1 MRVRLFFAP
10 ALAVMMA
17 LAGLAAGQN
26 PKAAGLSGRV
36 LDPAGKAVVG
46 AQITV
51 IAGNGASHVARS
63 GAKGGFHIAGLAA
76 GQALVVVT
84 APGFAAYRQ
93 TVTVS
98 TAAGALAIH
107 LALAGSQQQ
116 VVVSATTAKVNLQP
130 SDQAA
135 AVTLSGKALQSLATD
150 PDELATDLQELA
162 GPAVGG
168 AGGTIYVN
176 GFTRGDIP
184 PKADIESIQVNN
196 NPYSPKY
203 SRLGYGRIEIHTKPG
218 SEQFHGQISY
228 DGNRSGFN
236 SLDPFLATSTTPPPP
251 YSSNIFGASVG
262 GPLGRRRISWFL
274 SFERRNINNVSVVNA
289 QILDSALA
297 PQNYVTTL
305 PSPNLRTAVTPEI
318 DIGLTPHN
326 TLRTRYEYLNFAQTN
341 GGVGGGSLPSQ
352 AFNRRFHHHNLQM
365 SDTEIVSPTMIN
377 VLSYQF
383 LHFSESET
391 AADNAPAIDVLGAF
405 TGGGN
410 LSGNYANRETHH
422 HVRDD
427 FTDEAGNHQVEMG
440 GEVEDISR
448 TESSPGDFNGLYVF
462 PSLASY
468 QTTVQGLQ
476 NGLTMAQ
483 IQAQGGGPSQFELT
497 MGQPQAHVNRM
508 DAASYIQDSWKTA
521 PNLMLTYGLRIET
534 ENVMADHLDW
544 APRLGLAWGLG
555 GGAPSTVLRAGFGLF
570 YQRLDDD
577 QMITQAHKNGVSQ
590 VQYVITAPGF
600 YPALPS
606 AATLAAEP
614 ASYPTS
620 YRFAPNLR
628 APMTATASI
637 SLEHEF
643 GPNASLTAGYR
654 YSHGDHLFLFN
665 DINAPL
671 PGTYNPAV
679 PTSGTRP
686 FGNAAGNIYEYQSA
700 GIFRQ
705 SQFTVHYHMH
715 FRNGS
720 SLSGYYSYDDSHSD
734 TMGAGSFA
742 TNPWNLMADYGRA
755 PWDIR
760 NRLFLGGTVMLPW
773 GFRANPF
780 VVAHSGQPFSITL
793 GQDLFGTGVQNV
805 RPSYAGPGTPAA
817 DLRVTPYGTFDIAP
831 TTAEIPPGTAVG
843 PAAFVV
849 NLRLMKEFDF
859 GAAAA
864 GQDQPYE
871 LNLGVAARNLF
882 NNVNLSIPNGDLLSS
897 RFGQSLGLNGGVFS
911 SGVANRRI
919 DVVAAFSF

>member
-1 MRVRLFFAP
+1 MGVRSWMGPVL
-10 ALAVMMA
+10 ALTLA
-17 LAGLAAGQN
+17 LAGWAAGQS
-26 PKAAGLSGRV
+26 PAAALRGRV
-36 LDPAGKAVVG
+36 LDPAGKAVAG

-51 IAGNGASHVARS
+51 IAGNGASHAAAS
-63 GAKGGFHIAGLAA
+63 GATGGFAITGLAP
-76 GQALVVVT
+76 GQALLVVT
-84 APGFAAYRQ
+84 APGFAPYRE
-93 TVTVS
+93 TVAVNG
-98 TAAGALAIH
+98 AAGRLAIH
-107 LALAGSQQQ
+107 LALAGSSQQ
-116 VVVSATTAKVNLQP
+116 VVVRATTTQVNLQP
-130 SDQAA
+130 SDQASA
-135 AVTLSGKALQSLATD
+135 MTLSGKALQSLATD

-218 SEQFHGQISY
+218 SEQFHGQVSY

-236 SLDPFLATSTTPPPP
+236 SLDPFLATSATPPPP

-262 GPLGRRRISWFL
+262 GPLGRRHISWFL

-289 QILDSALA
+289 QILNSALA

-341 GGVGGGSLPSQ
+341 SGVGGGSLPSQ
-352 AFNRRFHHHNLQM
+352 AFNRTFHHHNLQM
-365 SDTEIVSPTMIN
+365 SDTEIVSPTVIN

-383 LHFSESET
+383 LHFNAIET
-391 AADNAPAIDVLGAF
+391 AADSAPALDVLGAF

-410 LSGNYANRETHH
+410 LIGNYSNRETHN

-427 FTDEAGNHQVEMG
+427 FTDDAGNHQVELG

-448 TESSPGDFNGLYVF
+448 TESSPGDFNGLYIF

-483 IQAQGGGPSQFELT
+483 IRAQGGGPSQFELT

-508 DAASYIQDSWKTA
+508 DAASYIQDSWKAA

-590 VQYVITAPGF
+590 VQYVITSPAF

-628 APMTATASI
+628 APMTATTSI

-643 GPNASLTAGYR
+643 GANASLTAGYR

-671 PGTYNPAV
+671 PGTYNPAA

-720 SLSGYYSYDDSHSD
+720 SLAGYYSYDDSHSD

-742 TNPWNLMADYGRA
+742 SNPWNLMADYGRA

-760 NRLFLGGTVMLPW
+760 NRLFLGGTVMLPG

-780 VVAHSGQPFSITL
+780 IVAHSGQPFSITL
-793 GQDLFGTGVQNV
+793 GQDLFGTGVQNA

-817 DLRVTPYGTFDIAP
+817 DIRVTPYGTFDIAP

-911 SGVANRRI
+911 SGAANRRI
-919 DVVAAFSF
+919 DIVASFSF